1 MINLLSVCYIVDDIT
16 GEILDYNFE
25 EMDEMQIYE
34 YFEDNDRT
42 LIFVNENTN
51 EQLTNEEIINSLAN
65 LI

>member
-1 MINLLSVCYIVDDIT
+1 
-16 GEILDYNFE
+16 
-25 EMDEMQIYE
+25 MDEMQIYE

-51 EQLTNEEIINSLAN
+51 GQLTNEEIINSLLN